1 MLQQFKWVSCVTIC
15 ALFLTGCD
23 PVIIPPKPLNHP
35 VDTTNL
41 AELENLNQE
50 VVPKNKNEQINPL
63 RLQALK
69 DAALSV
75 GAQGALAKRSE
86 EIDKMLAQDTRYLD
100 QVFNFTPLMLPH
112 NVLPPVILEG
122 DRPLNLADSNTIR
135 LADKTFTIAQQAK
148 FVTVPPTWHD
158 YLWMSFPK
166 PNEPDNSLLPKS
178 PKEQDVWKKY
188 IKMGWAQGT
197 EQANTIF
204 ADNVARL
211 KQQYQGIVLY
221 RKLLNQ
227 NMVSLPYVANTELGI
242 TGGGDQMSVND
253 QVLRITALPTLNSDS
268 QYWKATVGQQD
279 QPALPAAS
287 EASPDTGIDIK

>member
-1 MLQQFKWVSCVTIC
+1 MLRRFKLASCVTIC
-15 ALFLTGCD
+15 ALLLSACD
-23 PVIIPPKPLNHP
+23 PIVTPPKPLTQP

-41 AELENLNQE
+41 TELENLNQE
-50 VVPKNKNEQINPL
+50 ALPQKKNAQINPL
-63 RLQALK
+63 RLQAIK

-75 GAQGALAKRSE
+75 GAQGALAKRSQQ
-86 EIDKMLAQDTRYLD
+86 IDKMLAQDTRYLD

-122 DRPLNLADSNTIR
+122 DRTLNLADSSTIR
-135 LADKTFTIAQQAK
+135 LADQTFTIAQQAK

-166 PNEPDNSLLPKS
+166 PNEPDYSLLPKN

-188 IKMGWAQGT
+188 INMGWAQGT

-211 KQQYQGIVLY
+211 KEQYEGIVRY
-221 RKLLNQ
+221 RQLLNH

-253 QVLRITALPTLNSDS
+253 QVLRITSLPTLNPDS
-268 QYWKATVGQQD
+268 QYWKATLGQQNR
-279 QPALPAAS
+279 PAPAPI
-287 EASPDTGIDIK
+287 EAAPDTGIDVK